1 MDSYLHMIFHVLTL
15 LWAKKVTSKTR
26 TDNQNVHKPNRI
38 LILVERE
45 GNMKSLQMC
54 WMMISHKKQTKKTPI
69 SNIKGSLFCTR
80 MCGNPGRTKR
90 IDIIREKCLFY
101 RHTDWHRARRQRKKK
116 GLQSYSERFGRGSWV
131 STKMPSFRPDGPLL
145 TEQRHHRATV
155 KTVKNPEGGNHPTT
169 QPQSVR
175 SRQDAA
181 ERW

>member
-45 GNMKSLQMC
+45 GNMKSLLQQMC
-54 WMMISHKKQTKKTPI
+54 WMMISHKKQTPI

-101 RHTDWHRARRQRKKK
+101 RYRDWHRARRQRKKK
-116 GLQSYSERFGRGSWV
+116 GLQSYSERFGRPEILGQHQ
-131 STKMPSFRPDGPLL
+131 DALL
-145 TEQRHHRATV
+145 QTRWPPADWAT
-155 KTVKNPEGGNHPTT
+155 P
-169 QPQSVR
+169 PQSY
-175 SRQDAA
+175 SKNC
-181 ERW
+181 